1 MGGMSGYIPTVE
13 QVDEL
18 HRKIAPSQAAYDLIH
33 THCVIV
39 ATIARQLAH
48 RQNALFMRRCTL
60 PPDAP
65 ELGGAATCAAPDDVP
80 QNAETDSEVTVAGR
94 KAGGSIDGATD
105 AGAGAPD
112 AGRSMIGRTTG
123 GVAWTVPPTDGV
135 SGGTVPPRLLDEH
148 LVLIGGLLH
157 DIGTYRVLKK
167 KHDGRDGNDLKFS
180 KKRYI
185 QHGLLGYEYLLDE
198 GVDESIAQ
206 FARNHTGVGLTREAV
221 VAQGLPLPPDDYVP
235 VNLEQETVMVA
246 DKYHSKSVPPKFVS
260 VDAYTARAARFGED
274 NRRRWLELVDR
285 YGRPD
290 IAALAERWHM
300 RMI

>member
-1 MGGMSGYIPTVE
+1 MSGYIPTLE

-18 HRKIAPSQAAYDLIH
+18 HRKIAPSEAAYELIH

-48 RQNALFMRRCTL
+48 RRNALFMRRCTL
-60 PPDAP
+60 PADAP
-65 ELGGAATCAAPDDVP
+65 ELGGAEPGCAAGPAD
-80 QNAETDSEVTVAGR
+80 A
-94 KAGGSIDGATD
+94 
-105 AGAGAPD
+105 AGAAGAAEP
-112 AGRSMIGRTTG
+112 G
-123 GVAWTVPPTDGV
+123 GAAAASPRIDWTVPPTDGV

-157 DIGTYRVLKK
+157 DIGTYRVLRK
-167 KHDGRDGNDLKFS
+167 KHDGRDGRDLKFS

-185 QHGLLGYEYLLDE
+185 RHGLLGYEYLLDE

-206 FARNHTGVGLTREAV
+206 FARNHTGVGLTRDSV

-274 NRRRWLELVDR
+274 NKRRWLELVET

-290 IAALAERWHM
+290 IPALAERWHM